1 VDTKSPAWNKGI
13 IQCSGTA
20 KEVAKAYSAEFKTDM
35 DNFLNARAQEII
47 GGRLMVIIIAGLP
60 DGILMSQ
67 TGAGIFNDFFG
78 SCLIDMAKIVS
89 NNIWLGL
96 LWAGGLRGSFYFFN
110 EQ

>member
-1 VDTKSPAWNKGI
+1 
-13 IQCSGTA
+13 
-20 KEVAKAYSAEFKTDM
+20 M

-78 SCLIDMAKIVS
+78 SCLIDMPKLVS

-96 LWAGGLRGSFYFFN
+96 LWARGVKWVFLFF
-110 EQ
+110 